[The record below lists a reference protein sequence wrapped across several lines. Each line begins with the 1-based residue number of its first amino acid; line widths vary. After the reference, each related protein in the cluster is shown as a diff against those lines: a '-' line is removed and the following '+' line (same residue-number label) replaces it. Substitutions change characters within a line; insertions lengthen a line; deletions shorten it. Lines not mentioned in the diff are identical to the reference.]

1 MLFKIPL
8 GTRMDFFEI
17 CKQFGDAPAEKVRQL
32 WPSNYSD
39 RILLPCHSRCPSLH
53 GMCVGCSA
61 ILLARLVYKQLASTP
76 LI

>member
-1 MLFKIPL
+1 MLFK
-8 GTRMDFFEI
+8 MDFFEI
-17 CKQFGDAPAEKVRQL
+17 CRQFGDAPAERFRQL
-32 WPSNYSD
+32 CPGDYSD
-39 RILLPCHSRCPSLH
+39 RTLLLRHSRCPTLH